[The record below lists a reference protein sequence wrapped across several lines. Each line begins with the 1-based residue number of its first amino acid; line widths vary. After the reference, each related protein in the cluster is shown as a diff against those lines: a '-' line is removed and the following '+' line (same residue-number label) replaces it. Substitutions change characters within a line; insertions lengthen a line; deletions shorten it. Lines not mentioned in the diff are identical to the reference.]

1 VRVSGGRGG
10 LEAKMLEQIR
20 RNLQLT
26 EKLAN
31 RKKARLV

>member
-1 VRVSGGRGG
+1 VGRG

-31 RKKARLV
+31 RKKTRLI

>member
-1 VRVSGGRGG
+1 VSAGRG

-31 RKKARLV
+31 RKKTRLI

>member
-1 VRVSGGRGG
+1 
-10 LEAKMLEQIR
+10 MLEQIR

-31 RKKARLV
+31 RKKTRLV